1 MATTGAAQTQQNP
14 VQRMSRQIDLI
25 PQMTPQG
32 SDPAQLD
39 VAEIGEPNRVA
50 RRQDD
55 EPAVAARLRIVAQP
69 AIERGD
75 QFEREALLTRHLLRK
90 KAAVDIKLQHDE
102 PSSSRKRGAE
112 LMEVRAPSSA
122 AGRSPRP
129 RRSPSRPGF
138 REGLADRDQG
148 VRADVEPTLDENGQ
162 GDRDEAC
169 CERRSARR
177 ADDSELW
184 DEQQVQDELSRDG
197 GGPHRRAA
205 VLVAGH
211 RHQVDTGPVPTLTMW
226 PRMRIERAR

>member
-39 VAEIGEPNRVA
+39 VAAIGERNRIA
-50 RRQDD
+50 RSQDD
-55 EPAVAARLRIVAQP
+55 EPAAAARSRIVAQP

-122 AGRSPRP
+122 AGRSPRRSWP

-148 VRADVEPTLDENGQ
+148 VRADVEPPLDENRQ
-162 GDRDEAC
+162 GGRGEAC
-169 CERRSARR
+169 
-177 ADDSELW
+177 
-184 DEQQVQDELSRDG
+184 
-197 GGPHRRAA
+197 
-205 VLVAGH
+205 
-211 RHQVDTGPVPTLTMW
+211 
-226 PRMRIERAR
+226 